1 MKVLFAVNNDE
12 ISAAII
18 KKYQKEFKEILSYKN
33 VYYFNA
39 IIKELQRDKSYD
51 RVVISEDLE
60 PFTSNNYDT
69 IDKFLFEKLDIISD
83 EATDEQGNNTEIVL
97 ICNDRRAKADEILV
111 KYFGI
116 GIYSSLIGQDR
127 KIDEVCKLI
136 NKPRSKRDAKQY
148 YKIDSE
154 SVNYQAEDENN
165 VSEAEVQNILAH
177 YKRLGKDEDRY
188 VDSFNNIVSQ
198 YNDNQLKIIISCLP
212 MGVKA
217 VLETKSPKY
226 QELIS
231 YSGQTSTKQKT
242 TSSNLNKSNN
252 SSLNVKMLEKDK
264 KRLTKPVVIPSG
276 VNKKQVRKLIKED
289 EKPTYDNKED
299 LLEVDEMLNDF
310 YDSDMQE
317 ENKSF
322 NEVQE
327 NTKKGRGRPKK
338 IVPVELEQVEKE
350 KRGRGRP
357 RKNPIVN
364 ETQDVEE
371 EQNED
376 IDLFGLDNNE
386 NSRVSNG
393 NNKVNEKETVEPEV
407 DLFGL
412 DERVDTKESDEPEVD
427 LFSLD
432 ESTDT
437 KESDE
442 PEVDL
447 FGLDEN
453 TDTKESDE
461 PEVDLFELY
470 EDASSNNSNANT
482 ATKDIDDV
490 DDDFETDINEMIST
504 NNTEITSQYN
514 TLLTKDKKVIAF
526 VGTTKNG
533 TSFIVNNLAEM
544 LSSMGIKTAV
554 LDLTKSRNAYYI
566 YTNNE
571 ERLRKQAEES
581 IPKLKNGIADGIKA
595 NKNLSIYT
603 AIPTE
608 NMDYSNHELIL
619 STLVSNYS
627 VVLIDCDFDTP
638 IEYFEKAQ
646 ELFLVQSMDV
656 LTIQPLTAFLRN
668 LKSKGILKQEKIKV
682 VINKFQKVRN
692 LSAKTLIGGIAF
704 YNDPGMS
711 YMTEL
716 FNKDIVPYC
725 IVPFEIQ
732 NYVKYLDSL
741 AICSIS
747 LNGYTKT
754 LISALKDLANMAY
767 PLINKQTYSPRGEK
781 YEDNFTDKMN
791 NTLSKMKK
799 YQ

>member
-242 TSSNLNKSNN
+242 ISSNSNKSND

-264 KRLTKPVVIPSG
+264 KRLTKPVVIPSE
-276 VNKKQVRKLIKED
+276 VNKKQVRKLIQED

-322 NEVQE
+322 DDVQI

-338 IVPVELEQVEKE
+338 AVPVELEQVEKE

-393 NNKVNEKETVEPEV
+393 NNKVNEKETVESEV

-754 LISALKDLANMAY
+754 LISALKDLANLAY
-767 PLINKQTYSPRGEK
+767 PLINKQTYYPRGEK